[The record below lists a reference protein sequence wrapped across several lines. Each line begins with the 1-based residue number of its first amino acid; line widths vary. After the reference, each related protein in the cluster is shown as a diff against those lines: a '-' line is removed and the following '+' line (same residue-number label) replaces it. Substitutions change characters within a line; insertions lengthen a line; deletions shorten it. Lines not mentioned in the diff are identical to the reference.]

1 MKYLIIS
8 LSFLLKFLPIAAQ
21 NKLCISG
28 KANVFEDG
36 TMVFISANYPFHTF
50 FSYPKI
56 EDSSIIKDGEFS
68 LLLNGVNSEFFD
80 ISVKRKNG
88 KEVTTKIFL
97 EPSATKIVLKD
108 SLLENKT
115 ISGNKGADDYASFTT
130 EIQKVKPPHIY
141 SVLWKEY
148 DSTIKMNPALAKK
161 IFVRIDS
168 VSKVLGQNE
177 AIIAD
182 ERIKNHPRSF
192 LNSYILYYFLMP
204 YISDDSFKKKFYQLP
219 VETRKNS
226 WGRELQYIV
235 SNVITGVKAPYFAQE
250 DTTGNKLSLSD
261 FTRKGKYILLD
272 FWASWCGPCREENPA
287 LRNIYKDFKNKNF
300 TIIGISLDKSKERW
314 IDAIKK
320 DSLSWPQVSDL
331 KFWENEIA
339 KAYYLRSIP
348 SNFLLDPNGKI
359 IAKNVSMPELRRML
373 FRLLQ

>member
-1 MKYLIIS
+1 M
-8 LSFLLKFLPIAAQ
+8 
-21 NKLCISG
+21 
-28 KANVFEDG
+28 
-36 TMVFISANYPFHTF
+36 
-50 FSYPKI
+50 
-56 EDSSIIKDGEFS
+56 
-68 LLLNGVNSEFFD
+68 
-80 ISVKRKNG
+80 
-88 KEVTTKIFL
+88 
-97 EPSATKIVLKD
+97 
-108 SLLENKT
+108 
-115 ISGNKGADDYASFTT
+115 
-130 EIQKVKPPHIY
+130 
-141 SVLWKEY
+141 
-148 DSTIKMNPALAKK
+148 
-161 IFVRIDS
+161 
-168 VSKVLGQNE
+168 
-177 AIIAD
+177 
-182 ERIKNHPRSF
+182 
-192 LNSYILYYFLMP
+192 
-204 YISDDSFKKKFYQLP
+204 
-219 VETRKNS
+219 
-226 WGRELQYIV
+226 
-235 SNVITGVKAPYFAQE
+235 KAPYFAQE